1 MWESTPATRPL
12 WALAGQGARWQGPL
26 LAGVG
31 RCGRGAVR
39 RRRSEVRRHWQR
51 GSGRQQQEAR
61 PGGGGAV
68 WPEGSDTA
76 TSANGRRATP
86 PLVVGA
92 TAWGNGAV
100 ARGSSDLRKQ
110 GESELREGASM
121 VAGDHASR

>member
-12 WALAGQGARWQGPL
+12 WALAGQGTRWQGLL

-31 RCGRGAVR
+31 WCGRDAVR
-39 RRRSEVRRHWQR
+39 RCRSEARRHWQR

-68 WPEGSDTA
+68 RPEGRDAA
-76 TSANGRRATP
+76 TSAKGRRVAP

-92 TAWGNGAV
+92 ATWGTALSRGGA
-100 ARGSSDLRKQ
+100 RT
-110 GESELREGASM
+110 
-121 VAGDHASR
+121 